1 MTERPSQTR
10 QILEK
15 LDDLTDK
22 VSGVEN
28 QLSAIKKQIEM
39 QPQIDG
45 GKFDAIAKSEM
56 VCRAEVNRQIDELK
70 KEVKELRD
78 SQTWAY
84 RMIIVTAL
92 TSFVGIVLTLA
103 NL

>member
-15 LDDLTDK
+15 IDVLTDK

-39 QPQIDG
+39 QPQIDN
-45 GKFDAIAKSEM
+45 GKFDAITESES
-56 VCRAEVNRQIDELK
+56 VCRADVDRQIDEVR
-70 KEVKELRD
+70 KEMKELRD

-84 RMIIVTAL
+84 RFIIGLAVT
-92 TSFVGIVLTLA
+92 TFVGIVMQFVK
-103 NL
+103 